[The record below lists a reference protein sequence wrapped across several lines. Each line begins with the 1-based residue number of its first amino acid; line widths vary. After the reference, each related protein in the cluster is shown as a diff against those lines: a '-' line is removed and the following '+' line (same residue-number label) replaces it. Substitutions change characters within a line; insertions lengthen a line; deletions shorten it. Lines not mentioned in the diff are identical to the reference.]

1 MRTLLLALA
10 LALPAAPLA
19 AQPPPGAPRTVKLF
33 ALKNADAEKL
43 RAIVLNIFG
52 RQGVGATADPRTN
65 ALIVTGDADTLE
77 EVRKLIAK
85 LDEPAAPKK

>member
-1 MRTLLLALA
+1 MRTLLLTLV
-10 LALPAAPLA
+10 LCSSAAPVG
-19 AQPPPGAPRTVKLF
+19 AQPAPGAPRVVKLF

-43 RAIVLNIFG
+43 RPTVTNIFG
-52 RQGVGATADPRTN
+52 RQGVMATVDARTN
-65 ALIVTGDADTLE
+65 TLIVTGDADTLE

>member
-1 MRTLLLALA
+1 MRTLLLSLA
-10 LALPAAPLA
+10 LALPSAPLV
-19 AQPPPGAPRTVKLF
+19 AQPPPGAPRVVKLF

-43 RAIVLNIFG
+43 RTIVLNIFG
-52 RQGVGATADPRTN
+52 RQGVMATVDARTN
-65 ALIVTGDADTLE
+65 SLIVTGDADALE